1 MVAGDNKEGLK
12 FRTLV
17 NAEASEFCDV
27 SAAKD
32 IFNLKMCDCFCK
44 NLN

>member
-12 FRTLV
+12 FRTHV

-32 IFNLKMCDCFCK
+32 IFKSENV
-44 NLN
+44 